1 MSRSA
6 HPSLPSRARRRLR
19 RQPLPPRLTALVVLV
34 VPMAMTLFSWQ
45 QLRHI
50 EQQQASAA
58 FSREASRVSA
68 AMEERLND
76 YAQVLRGGSGF
87 LHATPNPSRQA
98 WHQFSEQLEL
108 SRKVPGML
116 VLGYLPR
123 VAAADLPAFTQ
134 RMREREGVTG
144 FSVRPP
150 GPRDEYYPV
159 AFMAPEAPLRSAFGF
174 DVASEPTRREV
185 LQAARDMGVVAMSGP
200 IRLMA
205 DPEHASPSLLMV
217 APLYSTNGVPTIQE
231 QRRQALQGYVF
242 TLFRVDEFVD
252 SLSLSGS
259 AQLNIRISD
268 DSGGSSQ
275 IKHLYGASGSGPSN
289 PLSEER
295 SFYFGGR
302 SWQLHLESQ
311 DPPEQGP
318 ELPSSRILLFSGTAI
333 SMLLALLTLRL
344 GSRRSFA
351 EQLARRLS
359 HEWAEANS
367 RLTGVFAALP
377 DLMFELDRD
386 RCFRHYHAPNEGEL
400 FVPPHSFLGRH
411 PRDILPASLVTQLEQ
426 CCDRIDAGVRLQIM
440 EYQLPRH
447 DGEIGEYEARIT
459 AIGEGGYLMVVRN
472 VSEVRRTQQ
481 ALLQANTR
489 MKSVFDSATEV
500 SIITTDTEGLITV
513 FNRGAEK
520 MLGYSAAAMVGQAT
534 PAILHLPE
542 EVEARAAELSREFG
556 WKIQGFEVF
565 VTRARLTGAERR
577 EWTYVRQ
584 DGSHLTVSLVV
595 TAVYDEAHNVTG
607 FLGVAVDITALKTA
621 EAELRRHRDHLQEL
635 VSERSADL
643 LVAKEA
649 AEYANHTKSEFLA
662 NMSHELRTP
671 MHAILSFAGLGLSR
685 AGSIPGAEK
694 LNHYFQRIRE
704 SGERL
709 LALVNDLLDLSK
721 LEAGK
726 MSFEPRP
733 VNLRP
738 LIREA
743 AGEMESL
750 LQEKSLHLV
759 LDERGPAEVYCDP
772 LRFGQL
778 IRNLL
783 SNAIKFSPVGGVI
796 QVGFAPT
803 TLSSGRRS
811 GDRGNRS
818 AVEMTVR
825 DEGVGI
831 PVDERELVFDKFAQ
845 SSKTK
850 TGAGG
855 TGLGLAICREIALAH
870 RGTIVARGNDGPGT
884 CLAVTL
890 PTPEASPSIEDRA

>member
-1 MSRSA
+1 MSASA

-19 RQPLPPRLTALVVLV
+19 RQPLPPQLTALAVLV
-34 VPMAMTLFSWQ
+34 VPMAMTLFGWQ
-45 QLRHI
+45 QLRHM

-76 YAQVLRGGSGF
+76 YAQVLRGGAGF

-98 WHQFSEQLEL
+98 WHQFSQQLEL
-108 SRKVPGML
+108 SHKVPGML

-123 VAAADLPAFTQ
+123 VAAAELPAFTQ
-134 RMREREGVTG
+134 RMRKREGVTG
-144 FSVRPP
+144 FSVHPP
-150 GPRDEYYPV
+150 GPREEYFPV

-174 DVASEPTRREV
+174 DVASEPTRRQV
-185 LQAARDMGVVAMSGP
+185 LLAARDMGVVALSGP

-217 APLYSTNGVPTIQE
+217 APLYSTDRVPTIQE
-231 QRRQALQGYVF
+231 QRQQALQGYVF

-252 SLSLSGS
+252 SLRLSGS
-259 AQLNIRISD
+259 AQISIRITD
-268 DSGGSSQ
+268 DSDGNDQGRY
-275 IKHLYGASGSGPSN
+275 LYGDSGPSN

-302 SWQLHLESQ
+302 SWQLHLESR
-311 DPPEQGP
+311 DPPEQGAD
-318 ELPSSRILLFSGTAI
+318 LPSSRILLFSGTAI

-386 RCFRHYHAPNEGEL
+386 RRFRHYHAPDEGEL
-400 FVPPHSFLGRH
+400 FLPPRSFLGRH
-411 PRDILPASLVTQLEQ
+411 PREILPSSLATQLEQ
-426 CCDRIDAGVRLQIM
+426 CCNRIDAGQHLQIM

-459 AIGEGGYLMVVRN
+459 AIGDVGYLMVVRN

-500 SIITTDTEGLITV
+500 AIITTDTEGFITV

-520 MLGYSAAAMVGQAT
+520 MLGYSAAAMLGQT
-534 PAILHLPE
+534 PFAILHLPA
-542 EVEARAAELSREFG
+542 EVDARAAELSREFG
-556 WKIQGFEVF
+556 WNIQGFEVF

-595 TAVYDEAHNVTG
+595 TAVYDDAHNVTG

-649 AEYANHTKSEFLA
+649 AEYANHTKSEFLT

-685 AGSIPGAEK
+685 AGNIPGAEK

-704 SGERL
+704 SGDRL

-726 MSFEPRP
+726 MSFEPRA
-733 VNLRP
+733 VSLRP
-738 LIREA
+738 LVREA

-750 LQEKSLHLV
+750 LQEKNLHLAI
-759 LDERGPAEVYCDP
+759 DEQGPAEVYCDP

-796 QVGFAPT
+796 QVGFAPSA
-803 TLSSGRRS
+803 LHAGRRS
-811 GDRGNRS
+811 GDRDGRG

-831 PVDERELVFDKFAQ
+831 PMDERELVFDKFAQ

-870 RGTIVARGNDGPGT
+870 RGTIAARSNDGPGI

-890 PTPEASPSIEDRA
+890 PTPDARPSIEDRT